1 MKVYLCNECGYSG
14 LPIGMEKD
22 DIYFLGC
29 PSCKTEFKNM
39 RLLGE
44 FVDNQFVPK
53 ED

>member
-22 DIYFLGC
+22 DVYFLGC

-44 FVDNQFVPK
+44 FVDDQFVPK